1 MQTTRMSRAMRT
13 LLEIRLDDLD
23 ARVKTLHREQEVDK
37 TPDNWALLSELSNER
52 DRIAKTLER
61 VTLIDDQP
69 FDTDAIEVGDAIKVR
84 DEDGDIECY
93 VLVEGDF
100 GSRIRT
106 NWVSV
111 SSPLGARLLGSRK
124 GDRIRVES
132 AAGTATY
139 VILAFERASDIHTSD
154 PTSSAPCNA

>member
-1 MQTTRMSRAMRT
+1 MLTTRMTRAMRT
-13 LLEIRLDDLD
+13 LLETRLDDLD
-23 ARVKTLHREQEVDK
+23 ARVKALHREQEVDK
-37 TPDNWALLSELSNER
+37 TPDSWALLSQLRHER
-52 DRIAKTLER
+52 DRIAQTLER

-84 DEDGDIECY
+84 DEDGGIECY

-111 SSPLGARLLGSRK
+111 SSPMGARLLGSRK
-124 GDRIRVES
+124 GDKIRVES
-132 AAGTATY
+132 AVGTAMY
-139 VILAFERASDIHTSD
+139 VILAFERASDIHANDS
-154 PTSSAPCNA
+154 TSSAPCNA

>member
-1 MQTTRMSRAMRT
+1 MQTTRMTRAMRM
-13 LLEIRLDDLD
+13 LLETRLDDLD
-23 ARVKTLHREQEVDK
+23 ARVKALHPEQEVDK
-37 TPDNWALLSELSNER
+37 TPDDWALLSQLRRER
-52 DRIAKTLER
+52 DRIAETLER

-69 FDTDAIEVGDAIKVR
+69 FDTGAIEVGDAIKVR

-124 GDRIRVES
+124 GDMIRVES

-139 VILAFERASDIHTSD
+139 AILAFERASDIDTNAS
-154 PTSSAPCNA
+154 TSSAPSNA

>member
-1 MQTTRMSRAMRT
+1 MQTTRMTRAMRT
-13 LLEIRLDDLD
+13 LLETRLDELN
-23 ARVKTLHREQEVDK
+23 ARVRTMNREQGVDN
-37 TPDNWALLSELSNER
+37 TPDDWALLTQLRHER
-52 DRIAKTLER
+52 DRIAQTLER

-84 DEDGDIECY
+84 DEGGGIDCY

-111 SSPLGARLLGSRK
+111 SSPLGARLLGSHK
-124 GDRIRVES
+124 GDKIRVQS

-139 VILAFERASDIHTSD
+139 VILAFERASNIHTSD
-154 PTSSAPCNA
+154 STSSAPCNA